1 MKDWLRENSIPVK
14 QSDEA
19 GFTVLEVA
27 MAAVITMVSLSFL
40 AGLFTLGIAQ
50 NRMVKQYTT
59 TTALARQK
67 LEELNAIER
76 SDARLAVGGGLN
88 VSGDPAATSYN
99 DTVYVDPATGTVS
112 TTIPQG
118 ATPIYDRYW
127 KVEADPQLTTTFII
141 SVRVVA
147 RQPSIGRTA
156 EETTL
161 TTARGW

>member
-1 MKDWLRENSIPVK
+1 MKAQVK
-14 QSDEA
+14 KRSTPADRSDEA

-27 MAAVITMVSLSFL
+27 MASVITMVSLTFL

-50 NRMVKQYTT
+50 NRLVKQYTT

-76 SDARLAVGGGLN
+76 GDARLAVGGGLN
-88 VSGDPAATSYN
+88 VTGDPAATNYK
-99 DTVYVDPATGTVS
+99 DTVFVDPSTGTVS

-127 KVEADPQLTTTFII
+127 KIEADPQLATTYLI

-147 RQPSIGRTA
+147 RQASLGRTA

-161 TTARGW
+161 TTGRGW